1 MKMTMHVSGETL
13 DHKLAARCGT
23 ATEAEKI
30 ADDLC
35 TATSL
40 SRGQVRIIHPG
51 DDHKGS
57 KLEPED
63 QGIMHTAIRSHIWL
77 GLAGVAGGLLLF
89 SVLAAAGLP
98 FVAQNLIW
106 AGALFAVFGGVAG
119 LLLGGV
125 YTLRPDHTVY
135 VSRSASALDKGH
147 YMVTIHARDRDQ
159 VGEAQRYLKARH
171 IHTVR
176 SF

>member
-40 SRGQVRIIHPG
+40 GQGQVRIIHPT

-77 GLAGVAGGLLLF
+77 GLAGIAGGLLLF

-125 YTLRPDHTVY
+125 YTLRPDHIAY
-135 VSRSASALDKGH
+135 VSRSASALDKGY
-147 YMVTIHARDRDQ
+147 YMVTIHARDRAQ
-159 VGEAQRYLKARH
+159 MNEAQQYLKTRH
-171 IHTVR
+171 IHTMR